1 MVVIEKLNIRL
12 LIVESDKEPY
22 EKTVRNRLDKFRQII
37 GNDNIEVIVFD
48 EDTLLIFD
56 ADAFVNNVEVNR
68 ILGDG
73 YKIRGTFILTG
84 NNEKEQDF
92 KDITDEQIA
101 EYKNLFRLSN
111 EIIHNRDMEEG
122 EDMELWRKK
131 ELYHFLYSQY
141 FVFR

>member
-22 EKTVRNRLDKFRQII
+22 EKTVRNRLDNFRQII
-37 GNDNIEVIVFD
+37 GNDNLEVIVLD

-56 ADAFVNNVEVNR
+56 ADAFVNNLRVNR
-68 ILGDG
+68 ILSNS

-92 KDITDEQIA
+92 KDISDEQIKK
-101 EYKNLFRLSN
+101 YKNLFMLSKEN
-111 EIIHNRDMEEG
+111 THIQDMEEG
-122 EDMELWRKK
+122 DDMELWRKK
-131 ELYHFLYSQY
+131 KLYHF
-141 FVFR
+141 

>member
-37 GNDNIEVIVFD
+37 GNENIEVIVFD

-56 ADAFVNNVEVNR
+56 ADAFINNVKVNR
-68 ILGDG
+68 ILSDS

-131 ELYHFLYSQY
+131 ELYHF
-141 FVFR
+141 

>member
-1 MVVIEKLNIRL
+1 MVIEKLNIRL

-56 ADAFVNNVEVNR
+56 ADAFINNVKVNR
-68 ILGDG
+68 ILSDS

-101 EYKNLFRLSN
+101 EYKNLFKLSK
-111 EIIHNRDMEEG
+111 EIIHNKDMEEG
-122 EDMELWRKK
+122 EDMEL
-131 ELYHFLYSQY
+131 
-141 FVFR
+141 

>member
-1 MVVIEKLNIRL
+1 MVIEKLNIRL

-48 EDTLLIFD
+48 KDTLLIFD
-56 ADAFVNNVEVNR
+56 ADAFVNNVKVNR
-68 ILGDG
+68 ILSDS

-92 KDITDEQIA
+92 KDITDEQIV
-101 EYKNLFRLSN
+101 EYKNLFKLSK
-111 EIIHNRDMEEG
+111 EIIHNKDMEEG
-122 EDMELWRKK
+122 EDMEL
-131 ELYHFLYSQY
+131 
-141 FVFR
+141 

>member
-1 MVVIEKLNIRL
+1 MVIEKLNIRL
-12 LIVESDKEPY
+12 LIFESDKEPY

-37 GNDNIEVIVFD
+37 GNENIEVIVFD

-56 ADAFVNNVEVNR
+56 ADAFINNVKVNR
-68 ILGDG
+68 ILSDS

-122 EDMELWRKK
+122 EDMEL
-131 ELYHFLYSQY
+131 
-141 FVFR
+141 

>member
-1 MVVIEKLNIRL
+1 MVIEKLNIRL

-122 EDMELWRKK
+122 EDMEL
-131 ELYHFLYSQY
+131 
-141 FVFR
+141 

>member
-1 MVVIEKLNIRL
+1 MVIEKLNIRL

-56 ADAFVNNVEVNR
+56 ADAFVNNVKVNR
-68 ILGDG
+68 ILSDS

-92 KDITDEQIA
+92 KDITDEQIT

-111 EIIHNRDMEEG
+111 EIIHNKDMEEG
-122 EDMELWRKK
+122 EDMEL
-131 ELYHFLYSQY
+131 
-141 FVFR
+141 

>member
-1 MVVIEKLNIRL
+1 MVIEKLNIRL

-37 GNDNIEVIVFD
+37 GNENIEVIVFD
-48 EDTLLIFD
+48 KDTLLIFD
-56 ADAFVNNVEVNR
+56 ADAFVNNVKVNR
-68 ILGDG
+68 ILSDS

-92 KDITDEQIA
+92 KDITDEQIT

-111 EIIHNRDMEEG
+111 EIIHNKDMEEG
-122 EDMELWRKK
+122 EDMEL
-131 ELYHFLYSQY
+131 
-141 FVFR
+141 

>member
-56 ADAFVNNVEVNR
+56 ADAFINNVKVNR
-68 ILGDG
+68 ILSDS

-131 ELYHFLYSQY
+131 ELYHF
-141 FVFR
+141 

>member
-1 MVVIEKLNIRL
+1 MVIEKLNIRL

-37 GNDNIEVIVFD
+37 GNENIEVIVFD

-56 ADAFVNNVEVNR
+56 ADAFINNVKVNR
-68 ILGDG
+68 ILSDS

-122 EDMELWRKK
+122 EDMEL
-131 ELYHFLYSQY
+131 
-141 FVFR
+141 

>member
-1 MVVIEKLNIRL
+1 MVIEKLNIRF

-37 GNDNIEVIVFD
+37 GNENIEVIVFD
-48 EDTLLIFD
+48 KDTLLIFD
-56 ADAFVNNVEVNR
+56 ADAFVNNVKVNR
-68 ILGDG
+68 ILSDS

-92 KDITDEQIA
+92 KDITDEQIT

-111 EIIHNRDMEEG
+111 EIIHTKDME
-122 EDMELWRKK
+122 
-131 ELYHFLYSQY
+131 Y
-141 FVFR
+141 FVFH

>member
-22 EKTVRNRLDKFRQII
+22 EKTVRNRLDNFRQII
-37 GNDNIEVIVFD
+37 GNDNLEVIVLD

-56 ADAFVNNVEVNR
+56 ADAFVNNLKVNR
-68 ILGDG
+68 ILSDS

-92 KDITDEQIA
+92 KDISDEQIKK
-101 EYKNLFRLSN
+101 YKSLFMLSKEN
-111 EIIHNRDMEEG
+111 TYIQDMEEG
-122 EDMELWRKK
+122 DDMELWRKK
-131 ELYHFLYSQY
+131 KLT
-141 FVFR
+141 VFADA

>member
-22 EKTVRNRLDKFRQII
+22 EKTVRNRVDKFRQII
-37 GNDNIEVIVFD
+37 GNENIEVIVFD
-48 EDTLLIFD
+48 KDTLLIFD
-56 ADAFVNNVEVNR
+56 ADAFVNNVKVNR
-68 ILGDG
+68 ILSDS

-111 EIIHNRDMEEG
+111 EIIHNKDMEEG

-131 ELYHFLYSQY
+131 ELYHF
-141 FVFR
+141 

>member
-48 EDTLLIFD
+48 KDTLLIFD
-56 ADAFVNNVEVNR
+56 ADAFVNNVKVNR
-68 ILGDG
+68 ILSDS

-92 KDITDEQIA
+92 KDITDEQIV
-101 EYKNLFRLSN
+101 EYKNLFKLSK
-111 EIIHNRDMEEG
+111 EIIHNKDMEEG

-131 ELYHFLYSQY
+131 ELYHF
-141 FVFR
+141 